1 MYTKT
6 KELGRGCCGS
16 VYEGLR
22 CVFVFI
28 CSVYNGRLVAI
39 KEIITRDDPRK
50 KKEFFREVEIMATL
64 HDPSVVRIY
73 GFNVR
78 QKSETELVYTMI
90 MEKAKT
96 NLGKPIPIEDCENGL
111 SGDVIRLRNDPNAY
125 KERKLYI
132 LQIASGLYCLYLKR
146 VCHGDLKLDN
156 ILVSEEGDLKI
167 SDFGLSRMINDGLLS
182 TVVELGNRYQ

>member
-16 VYEGLR
+16 VYEG
-22 CVFVFI
+22 I
-28 CSVYNGRLVAI
+28 YNDKLVAI
-39 KEIITRDDPRK
+39 KEIITRDDPRR

-64 HDPSVVRIY
+64 HDPSVIRIY

-96 NLGKPIPIEDCENGL
+96 NLGKIIPVEDCENGL
-111 SGDVIRLRNDPNAY
+111 SGDVIRLRNDSNAY
-125 KERKLYI
+125 KERKLYVF
-132 LQIASGLYCLYLKR
+132 QIASGLCYLYYKH
-146 VCHGDLKLDN
+146 VCHGDFKLDN
-156 ILVSEEGDLKI
+156 ILVTEEGDLKI
-167 SDFGLSRMINDGLLS
+167 SDFGLSRMISDGLLS
-182 TVVELGNRYQ
+182 TIVELGNRYQ